1 MTDDASTKPIINANQ
16 IADALGRPRPT
27 EQQRAVIESP
37 LGPALVV
44 AGAGSG
50 KTETMAG
57 RVLWLLANGLVRP
70 GEILGLTFTRKA
82 AGELA
87 ARIRE
92 RISDLAAAGMLADD
106 YDPFEAPTVATY
118 NSYANALYRDNAA
131 VLGRESDG
139 AVLGEAAAWQ
149 LTRNTVIRSTH
160 PKLAELS
167 KNLDPVTR
175 ATLGI
180 NRALAEN
187 VAVPDDVR
195 EFAHRFAAIT
205 DLPPG
210 GRGAYAAVD
219 DWAES
224 VGALDVLLDLAAEY
238 DRAKVDRGLVEY
250 SDQVALALEIIG
262 RQPKVI
268 DVERD
273 RYRVVLLDEYQ
284 DTSVVQTK
292 LLSRLFAG
300 HPVMAVG
307 DPNQSIYGWRGASA
321 SNLDEFA
328 TIFQSG
334 ESRFSLSTSWRNGT
348 HILEV
353 ANGVV
358 APFSVGARVLV
369 DRLEASPR
377 ASRVPTKVEF
387 TEDLVTEAKTV
398 ADWLAER
405 LDIRP
410 ENGETPPS
418 AAMLFRTRKTQGFF
432 IKELRERGI
441 PFHVLGI
448 GGLLAE
454 PEIADLVSALTV
466 VHDPSAG
473 LELLRLLAGSRWRIG
488 VQDIHA
494 LNRLASWLRD
504 RDYAQQRYDDELAE
518 QLRASVADGEGGSIV
533 DALDFVQTARPG
545 HGALEAF
552 SELGLDRL
560 RDAGR
565 TIARLRSRA
574 GLDLPDFVAFVLQ
587 ELQLDIEVAAND
599 FRALGNATIDAFFDA
614 ISGYLAID
622 DVATLGGFLSW
633 LREAEL
639 REDLSPRPEDPEP
652 GTVQILTIH
661 GSKGLEWDLVVVP
674 RMVDDELPG
683 RPVEGGYQGW
693 LSFGQLPWPFR
704 GDAAELP
711 VFEWEGCSTRKEL
724 VDEQKAFSAR
734 VRSHLLAEERRLAYV
749 AVTRARHRL
758 LLTGSFWATQTKP
771 RVPSIFL
778 RELAELGII
787 DPIPETSTLE
797 ENPLGD
803 DLERLVWP
811 LDPLGNRRA
820 TVEAAAEAV
829 LAAEPVIAGPWSRDI
844 ELLLAE
850 RRARLNSEALVSMPT
865 RVPAS
870 RFKDYV
876 TDPASVASSLR
887 RPMPEKPYRATQ
899 LGTLFHSW
907 VEDRYGVGGDAQEL
921 DASPIEVDEDDLVTD
936 AELARLQQIF
946 EASDWAGRKPV
957 EVEREIHLPFD
968 GQIIICKIDA
978 VYSAASA
985 SDGSERFEIVDWK
998 TGKAPRDAKDLE
1010 DKQLQLALYRLAY
1023 SQWSGVPMENIDA
1036 VFYYVTDDV
1045 VIRPEHIYDADEL
1058 LARWRASL
1066 G

>member
-1 MTDDASTKPIINANQ
+1 MIDANQ
-16 IADALGRPRPT
+16 IADVLGRPRPT

-92 RISDLAAAGMLADD
+92 RISDLAAAGMLAED

-149 LTRNTVIRSTH
+149 LTRNTVVRSSH

-187 VAVPDDVR
+187 VAVPDDLR
-195 EFAHRFAAIT
+195 EFSRRFASIT

-328 TIFQSG
+328 TIFHSG

-369 DRLEASPR
+369 DRLEASAR
-377 ASRVPTKVEF
+377 ASRVPTRVEF

-466 VHDPSAG
+466 VQDPSAG

-533 DALDFVQTARPG
+533 DALDFLQTARPG

-552 SELGLDRL
+552 SELGLERL

-778 RELAELGII
+778 RELAELGVI
-787 DPIPETSTLE
+787 DPIPEASTLE
-797 ENPLGD
+797 QNPLGD

-850 RRARLNSEALVSMPT
+850 RRARLNSEALISMPT

-936 AELARLQQIF
+936 IELARLQQIF

-978 VYSAASA
+978 VYSAAPA

-1045 VIRPEHIYDADEL
+1045 VIRPEHIYDANEL

>member
-1 MTDDASTKPIINANQ
+1 M
-16 IADALGRPRPT
+16 
-27 EQQRAVIESP
+27 
-37 LGPALVV
+37 
-44 AGAGSG
+44 
-50 KTETMAG
+50 
-57 RVLWLLANGLVRP
+57 
-70 GEILGLTFTRKA
+70 
-82 AGELA
+82 
-87 ARIRE
+87 
-92 RISDLAAAGMLADD
+92 
-106 YDPFEAPTVATY
+106 
-118 NSYANALYRDNAA
+118 
-131 VLGRESDG
+131 
-139 AVLGEAAAWQ
+139 
-149 LTRNTVIRSTH
+149 
-160 PKLAELS
+160 
-167 KNLDPVTR
+167 
-175 ATLGI
+175 
-180 NRALAEN
+180 
-187 VAVPDDVR
+187 PDDVR
-195 EFAHRFAAIT
+195 EFARRFAAIT